1 MFDIFVDFLTADIK
15 LRDLK
20 LKVHVNTQKNR
31 NVQVVKFRLI

>member
-20 LKVHVNTQKNR
+20 LKVHVNTK
-31 NVQVVKFRLI
+31 KIEMYK